1 MRPTCGPRRR
11 FQPPL
16 AGVLGRPVRA
26 LPAQGKYM
34 SMRSFQLC
42 EPSLGRNVYVDST
55 ALVIG
60 QVELG
65 DDVSLWPGAVVRGD
79 VNRIRIGARTNIQDL
94 SVLHVT
100 HDGPYSPGGFPLSIG
115 EEVTVGHRCIL
126 HACSIGDRCLIGM
139 GSIVM
144 DGVVVEDA
152 VLLAAGSLVSPGK
165 HLESG
170 YLYRGSP
177 AQKVRALTPQELEM
191 LSYSAAHYVRLKT
204 AIWTSTEPRVVKVG
218 SEATAGAIL
227 GT

>member
-11 FQPPL
+11 FQAKLVNLFLLP
-16 AGVLGRPVRA
+16 GRG
-26 LPAQGKYM
+26 LPAN
-34 SMRSFQLC
+34 RSKRMPTRPFQLFS
-42 EPSLGRNVYVDST
+42 PRFGRDVYVDST

-60 QVELG
+60 QVDLG

-79 VNRIRIGARTNIQDL
+79 VNHIRIGVRSNIQDL
-94 SVLHVT
+94 SILHVT
-100 HDGPYSPGGFPLSIG
+100 HDGPYSPGGFPLRIG

-126 HACSIGDRCLIGM
+126 HACTIGDRCLIGM

-144 DGVVVEDA
+144 DGAVIEDK

-177 AQKVRALTPQELEM
+177 AQKVRALTPQELEL
-191 LSYSAAHYVRLKT
+191 LSYSAAHYVRLKD
-204 AIWTSTEPRVVKVG
+204 RYLHG
-218 SEATAGAIL
+218 AG
-227 GT
+227 T